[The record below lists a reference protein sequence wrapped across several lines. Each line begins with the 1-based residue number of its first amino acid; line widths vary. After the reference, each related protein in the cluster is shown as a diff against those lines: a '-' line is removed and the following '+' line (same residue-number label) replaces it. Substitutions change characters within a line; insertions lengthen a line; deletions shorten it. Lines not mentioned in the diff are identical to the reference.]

1 MKEVANTPKKQNE
14 RRSLRKSARQ
24 VNRRKTLLLIFKA
37 QPYKN
42 YQINI
47 KVMLRTKTIRK
58 LRRGSDSDEESL
70 FGEDNLDGSLLSRT
84 KSSPYRWRVKQ
95 VS

>member
-1 MKEVANTPKKQNE
+1 MFIIIKFSCKILSFFLSHVKK
-14 RRSLRKSARQ
+14 
-24 VNRRKTLLLIFKA
+24 
-37 QPYKN
+37 
-42 YQINI
+42 INI

-84 KSSPYRWRVKQ
+84 KSSPYRWRVK
-95 VS
+95 

>member
-1 MKEVANTPKKQNE
+1 MFIIIKFSCGILSFFLSHVKK
-14 RRSLRKSARQ
+14 
-24 VNRRKTLLLIFKA
+24 
-37 QPYKN
+37 
-42 YQINI
+42 INI

-84 KSSPYRWRVKQ
+84 KSSPYRWREKVK
-95 VS
+95 

>member
-1 MKEVANTPKKQNE
+1 MFIMIKFSCEILGFFLSYVKK
-14 RRSLRKSARQ
+14 
-24 VNRRKTLLLIFKA
+24 
-37 QPYKN
+37 
-42 YQINI
+42 INI

-84 KSSPYRWRVKQ
+84 KSSPYRWREKVK
-95 VS
+95 

>member
-1 MKEVANTPKKQNE
+1 MFILIKFSCEILSFFLSHVKK
-14 RRSLRKSARQ
+14 
-24 VNRRKTLLLIFKA
+24 
-37 QPYKN
+37 
-42 YQINI
+42 INI

-84 KSSPYRWRVKQ
+84 KSSPYRWRVK
-95 VS
+95 